1 MYRLEGVLEIQ
12 EIRYGEKKKKK
23 GLLIMKVKKN
33 FITYVVYIVR
43 GQVSLFRKNMFVM
56 SYVV

>member
-12 EIRYGEKKKKK
+12 EIRYGKKKKK

-43 GQVSLFRKNMFVM
+43 GRVSLFRKNMFVM